1 MGTGA
6 SALVPPTLPHTQII
20 MGNTAARQRLKAQDF
35 AYISRNTAFL
45 SRDIVS
51 DYYTELMARC
61 PDGKMEPEEFKKIFR
76 LAFPERPEDKLDLLA
91 AKVANVEKTD
101 GKIPLHTIGMLLYL
115 FCDGKTEDNIGQM
128 FNLFDEDGNGSINV
142 DELLNMMAF
151 FIEIGA
157 DAGSVDLATVM
168 AEMFQSGDRNN
179 DEKLTRAEFEKGMMN
194 HPVISSL
201 LKVKTIDAL
210 LATF

>member
-1 MGTGA
+1 MGSFGAGFTTG
-6 SALVPPTLPHTQII
+6 IR

-51 DYYTELMARC
+51 DYYTELMSRC
-61 PDGKMEPEEFKKIFR
+61 
-76 LAFPERPEDKLDLLA
+76 PEDKLDLLTT
-91 AKVANVEKTD
+91 KVANVEKTD

-115 FCDGKTEDNIGQM
+115 FCDGKTEDNLGQM

-142 DELLNMMAF
+142 EELLNMMAF

-179 DEKLTRAEFEKGMMN
+179 DEKLTKAEFEKGMMN

-210 LATF
+210 LSTF

>member
-1 MGTGA
+1 
-6 SALVPPTLPHTQII
+6 

-51 DYYTELMARC
+51 DYYTELMSRC

-76 LAFPERPEDKLDLLA
+76 LAFPERPEDKLELLTT
-91 AKVANVEKTD
+91 KVANVEKTD

-115 FCDGKTEDNIGQM
+115 FCDGKTEDNLGQM

-142 DELLNMMAF
+142 EELLNMMAF

-179 DEKLTRAEFEKGMMN
+179 DEKLTKAEFEKGMMN

-210 LATF
+210 LSTF

>member
-1 MGTGA
+1 MGTRLHTCF
-6 SALVPPTLPHTQII
+6 LVRLNRTK
-20 MGNTAARQRLKAQDF
+20 MGNTSGRQRLKAQDC

-51 DYYTELMARC
+51 DYYTELMSRC
-61 PDGKMEPEEFKKIFR
+61 SDGKMEPEEFKKIFR
-76 LAFPERPEDKLDLLA
+76 LAFPERPEDKLELLTT
-91 AKVANVEKTD
+91 KVANVEKTD
-101 GKIPLHTIGMLLYL
+101 GKIPRHTIGMLLYL
-115 FCDGKTEDNIGQM
+115 FCDGKTEDNLGQM

-142 DELLNMMAF
+142 EELLNMMAF

-179 DEKLTRAEFEKGMMN
+179 DEKLTKAEFEKGMMN
-194 HPVISSL
+194 HPVISKL

-210 LATF
+210 LSTF

>member
-1 MGTGA
+1 
-6 SALVPPTLPHTQII
+6 

-51 DYYTELMARC
+51 DYYTELMSRC

-76 LAFPERPEDKLDLLA
+76 LAFPERPEDKLDLLTT
-91 AKVANVEKTD
+91 KVANVEKTD

-115 FCDGKTEDNIGQM
+115 FCDGKTEDNLGQM

-142 DELLNMMAF
+142 EELLNMMAF

-179 DEKLTRAEFEKGMMN
+179 DEKLTKAEFEKGMMN

-210 LATF
+210 LSTF